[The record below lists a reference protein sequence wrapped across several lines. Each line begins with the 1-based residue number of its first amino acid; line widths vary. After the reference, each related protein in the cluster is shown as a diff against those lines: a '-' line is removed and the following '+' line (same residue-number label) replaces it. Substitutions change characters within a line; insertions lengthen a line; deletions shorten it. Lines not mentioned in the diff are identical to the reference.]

1 MIHPLASLIAPSKH
15 KEPTMTE
22 TVTPTETPAFVP
34 FTPTLEGLL
43 AWAEE
48 EHAKKLA
55 GLPSEWDQG
64 HWAIQRPDG
73 TPIAASCATACCIAG
88 KTVAALGGRF
98 LLEETGGSYLIATDA
113 ELPTG
118 KRVNVKDY
126 AAERL
131 GLPRVQAE
139 RLFDADNTIH
149 DVRRIIGALLDDPD
163 ADVLGAQDYQG
174 DDEDEDFDI

>member
-1 MIHPLASLIAPSKH
+1 MSTA
-15 KEPTMTE
+15 
-22 TVTPTETPAFVP
+22 TPTETPAFVP

-55 GLPSEWDQG
+55 GQPSEWDQG
-64 HWAIQRPDG
+64 HWAIHRPDG

-98 LLEETGGSYLIATDA
+98 LLEEDYGLGYQIATDA

-118 KRVNVKDY
+118 ERVDVEDY
-126 AAERL
+126 ARVQL
-131 GLPRVQAE
+131 GLDYEQADA
-139 RLFDADNTIH
+139 LFDGDNTIT

-174 DDEDEDFDI
+174 DDEDEDYDI

>member
-1 MIHPLASLIAPSKH
+1 
-15 KEPTMTE
+15 MTA

-43 AWAEE
+43 AWAEA

-98 LLEETGGSYLIATDA
+98 LLDDVYDRGYQTATEA
-113 ELPTG
+113 ELPSG
-118 KRVNVKDY
+118 DVVDVEDFARLH
-126 AAERL
+126 L
-131 GLPRVQAE
+131 GLDYEQAE
-139 RLFDADNTIH
+139 ALFDGDNTIH
-149 DVRRIIGALLDDPD
+149 DVRRIITALLADPD
-163 ADVLGAQDYQG
+163 AQVLGAQDYEE
-174 DDEDEDFDI
+174 DDENEYYDI

>member
-1 MIHPLASLIAPSKH
+1 
-15 KEPTMTE
+15 MTE
-22 TVTPTETPAFVP
+22 TLTAPAAGLAP

-43 AWAEE
+43 AWAEA

-55 GLPSEWDQG
+55 GQPSEWDQG

-98 LLEETGGSYLIATDA
+98 LLEETGDTDQIATEA
-113 ELPTG
+113 ELPSG
-118 KRVNVKDY
+118 DVVDVEDFARVQLGLDY
-126 AAERL
+126 A
-131 GLPRVQAE
+131 QADA
-139 RLFDADNTIH
+139 LFDGDNPIH

-163 ADVLGAQDYQG
+163 ADVLGAQDYQVY
-174 DDEDEDFDI
+174 DEDEDFDI